1 MLKIGGIL
9 QARMVQKD
17 MKQKELANLLNVDQR
32 TISSY
37 CKNISFPNLET
48 LSAICEILELDL
60 NELLQIHAKGNEELL
75 IHDDI
80 ELSLLQHLDV
90 YKRQV
95 LIHHKIHRFAASYTL
110 IHLNQRYHKRFLH
123 QISFQMP
130 H

>member
-80 ELSLLQHLDV
+80 ELSLLQHFRKLPNGK
-90 YKRQV
+90 KRVFAKSMAQ
-95 LIHHKIHRFAASYTL
+95 LITL
-110 IHLNQRYHKRFLH
+110 LH
-123 QISFQMP
+123 EED
-130 H
+130 

>member
-75 IHDDI
+75 IHDA
-80 ELSLLQHLDV
+80 V
-90 YKRQV
+90 
-95 LIHHKIHRFAASYTL
+95 SYT
-110 IHLNQRYHKRFLH
+110 HLYGIRLCIF
-123 QISFQMP
+123 
-130 H
+130 

>member
-80 ELSLLQHLDV
+80 ELSLLHIFV
-90 YKRQV
+90 NCPMVK
-95 LIHHKIHRFAASYTL
+95 
-110 IHLNQRYHKRFLH
+110 NGFLPKAWR
-123 QISFQMP
+123 S
-130 H
+130 